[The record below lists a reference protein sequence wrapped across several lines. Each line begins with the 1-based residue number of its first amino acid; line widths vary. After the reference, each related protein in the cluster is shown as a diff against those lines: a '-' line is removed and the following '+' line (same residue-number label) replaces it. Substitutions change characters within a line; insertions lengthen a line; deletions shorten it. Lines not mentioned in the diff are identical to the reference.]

1 MRRAVLF
8 DLDDTLF
15 DHHRSSRAALQR
27 VHAASPAADRAT
39 YEAFERHHSRFL
51 EEMHIEVL
59 AGRVGLDEARRERF
73 RRVFA
78 ALGVEVTSGETASAA
93 AAYRAGYLEARRPM
107 PGAVDLLAALKPKV
121 RIAIVSNNLV
131 EEQREKLDVCGL
143 APYVDAL
150 VVSEEV
156 GVSKPDAAIF
166 RAALTR
172 VDVEA
177 SAAIMV
183 GDSWQADV
191 AGAAAAGIVPV
202 WFNPSRRPRP
212 AEPGGVEELSAWTPA
227 RTVAARLLR
236 VLDTVTEDR
245 EPRRAR
251 RH

>member
-107 PGAVDLLAALKPKV
+107 PGFGTPV
-121 RIAIVSNNLV
+121 
-131 EEQREKLDVCGL
+131 
-143 APYVDAL
+143 APPTVTGPSS
-150 VVSEEV
+150 V
-156 GVSKPDAAIF
+156 
-166 RAALTR
+166 
-172 VDVEA
+172 
-177 SAAIMV
+177 
-183 GDSWQADV
+183 
-191 AGAAAAGIVPV
+191 AAA
-202 WFNPSRRPRP
+202 NRRKETT
-212 AEPGGVEELSAWTPA
+212 ALATNVK
-227 RTVAARLLR
+227 
-236 VLDTVTEDR
+236 
-245 EPRRAR
+245 
-251 RH
+251 